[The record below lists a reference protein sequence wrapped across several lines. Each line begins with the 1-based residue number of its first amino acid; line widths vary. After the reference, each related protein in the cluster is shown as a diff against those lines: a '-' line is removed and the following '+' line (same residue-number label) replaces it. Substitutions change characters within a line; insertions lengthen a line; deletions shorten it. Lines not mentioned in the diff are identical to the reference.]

1 MPELSPS
8 AVVSPSYADRP
19 QITTTAAAPRMRVVM
34 LGGCAQQV
42 LRPSINEATMRL
54 LTRLGCEV
62 VVAENAGCCG
72 ALVHHMGLEHEGH
85 EAAKRNIAAWEAAEA
100 KHLEYSEKLAKATE
114 EIAGITDSIR
124 REGEL
129 ERDKIIAA
137 AKELAVNVEQEAEN
151 KAAGVVAKARTEL
164 REEAASLAVELAED
178 MLKKQV
184 SAEDQNRL
192 VDEYMQK
199 VGEIH

>member
-1 MPELSPS
+1 MNKTNANPNSPLIKLAIIS
-8 AVVSPSYADRP
+8 GLVLLPAVVLASGGGGHADSGVILKDFAYRCFNFALLVGLVAYFVTKP
-19 QITTTAAAPRMRVVM
+19 IRKGLKGRTEEIEKTLAE
-34 LGGCAQQV
+34 AQ
-42 LRPSINEATMRL
+42 
-54 LTRLGCEV
+54 
-62 VVAENAGCCG
+62 
-72 ALVHHMGLEHEGH
+72 
-85 EAAKRNIAAWEAAEA
+85 AAKEAAEA

-137 AKELAVNVEQEAEN
+137 AKELAIKVEQEAEN
-151 KAAGVVAKARTEL
+151 KAAGVITKARTEL

-184 SAEDQNRL
+184 SADDQKRL
-192 VDEYMQK
+192 VEEYMQK
-199 VGEIH
+199 VGELH